1 MSITEGTQPVAKTW
15 TGAWTSGTP
24 QTTAAFVPESGAL
37 LVALVSGDTPASGTI
52 GTASITD
59 SLSGT
64 WTMLRR
70 QNTQAGGVVGGTAE
84 VWIRD
89 SPNTSM
95 TVTATQATGTAANGG
110 QLTVRTLIGALAT
123 ASQTGAVNGITTNSA
138 AVQVSVTAGTG
149 NKIYGAALNWTAST
163 AMTVLANTTAITA
176 VVDATNGDNWAA
188 FKSSGDTAGTATYG
202 YSTSTQAQFAAV
214 EILASAAAAAPV
226 PDLAMGPRTGA

>member
-1 MSITEGTQPVAKTW
+1 
-15 TGAWTSGTP
+15 
-24 QTTAAFVPESGAL
+24 
-37 LVALVSGDTPASGTI
+37 
-52 GTASITD
+52 
-59 SLSGT
+59 
-64 WTMLRR
+64 MLRR
-70 QNTQAGGVVGGTAE
+70 QNTQAGGVVNDTAE